1 MEFFIFIIVVVVISL
16 FSSKSDKTKSKSQ
29 YQAPAGSP
37 LERLKYAKM
46 TRNQVVQQIK
56 TGTPPERSSYSE
68 MTHEQVVQQ
77 IQKRLS
83 VDPSSDTRTSRS
95 MTGTSTTQVKPNSE
109 KIQRPVESKIAYTAP
124 KQKVQEIQKPT
135 YIPKQ
140 KAQTQTHV
148 KEMQVANSNPIQ
160 TIMNDLRFTDAQKA
174 IIFSEIL
181 GNPVSM

>member
-1 MEFFIFIIVVVVISL
+1 MSVEIIIVIIVVVVSFL
-16 FSSKSDKTKSKSQ
+16 SSKSDKEKSKNQTPS
-29 YQAPAGSP
+29 GSP

-56 TGTPPERSSYSE
+56 TGSTPERSSYSR
-68 MTHEQVVQQ
+68 MSHEQVVQP

-83 VDPSSDTRTSRS
+83 VDPSSNTRTSRS
-95 MTGTSTTQVKPNSE
+95 MAGTSTTQVKPNSE
-109 KIQRPVESKIAYTAP
+109 KIKRPVESKIAYTAP

-135 YIPKQ
+135 YNTKQ
-140 KAQTQTHV
+140 KAQTQSNV
-148 KEMQVANSNPIQ
+148 KEIQVANSTPIQ

>member
-1 MEFFIFIIVVVVISL
+1 MGQFIFFIIIIIVAVLSA
-16 FSSKSDKTKSKSQ
+16 KSDKTKPQSK
-29 YQAPAGSP
+29 APSGTP

-56 TGTPPERSSYSE
+56 TGITPEHSSYSQ
-68 MTHEQVVQQ
+68 MSRSQ
-77 IQKRLS
+77 IAQEIQNKLS
-83 VDPSSDTRTSRS
+83 INPSPNTRTSRS
-95 MTGTSTTQVKPNSE
+95 MAGTSTTQVKPNSE
-109 KIQRPVESKIAYTAP
+109 KVQKPVESKIAYTAP

-135 YIPKQ
+135 YVATKP
-140 KAQTQTHV
+140 KAQPQSNV
-148 KEMQVANSNPIQ
+148 KGMQAANSNPIQ